1 MSALRHPRFVRAD
14 IARHPGGGLVLTCPR
29 GSMLRVHLDE
39 AELVDVLAACDGSR
53 PLDDVAA
60 GHPNS
65 SELRKLLDRLER
77 EGCISA
83 ADAAEA
89 AHQSRF
95 GLRQGDVTRPRDG
108 ELVVVGTGQLA
119 SAAFNLLSET
129 VGRSRAIRHVQVHTE
144 VEPGEAGSQE
154 GPVAL
159 LVLDQFDFRQLAE
172 FEQHCASFMMA
183 WSFFY
188 FDISHGWFGPHVRHG
203 HGPGFHDLYARR
215 LAAAPDPG
223 VLRAREAHT
232 AYRDS
237 YLPPPAE
244 VSWMLSTFLVDVD
257 RWLTGMPAKGRC
269 HEVQLDPVEMTIT
282 RRRVLPLPD
291 SAGEPL
297 APEAEAGS
305 PDMLVDARLGI
316 VTALRT
322 MRHERPLPAN
332 LTTVQAIG
340 CDMRHAGPWRN
351 DPVGGGSGF
360 GDANAARK
368 AAIGELVER
377 YCGNIIRHELIT
389 RATYDELVARGEH
402 AVDPDTLVLY
412 SAAQYAAPG
421 FPFVPLTRAEP
432 IDWVR
437 GRSLTRNIPAW
448 LPASLVYVNWHGAEF
463 ATGPATNGAFYAGI
477 AAGPDLRSSIKAGLL
492 EVIERHSTMVWWL
505 NRPPLRAVRPAGAPH
520 ETWPESTSGGR
531 LRGWLISIENEFS
544 VPVIAGVVEDI
555 DQQLFTI
562 GFAARGD
569 AEQAGLKAWTE
580 GLLLQEISRDLL
592 SPHSVYHSV
601 VANDQ
606 LADQNLK
613 AWRSDRRYLDSYRR
627 DFHDVTTLL
636 CQSQVYLDPRAIER
650 VRPWVDVPAGLSWDD
665 LTRLQPDTL
674 ETFQAVVESRGYEI
688 YYADITTSDVA
699 AAGLRV
705 TRTLVP
711 GTVPNSPAAF
721 HYLGR
726 AVAQDSA
733 VRLGWRAHPLAES
746 ELTTIPLPHA

>member
-1 MSALRHPRFVRAD
+1 MNASGHPRFVRAD
-14 IARHPGGGLVLTCPR
+14 IARHPAGGLVLTCPR
-29 GSMLRVHLDE
+29 GGMLRVHLDE

-60 GHPNS
+60 GYPDPG
-65 SELRKLLDRLER
+65 ELRKLLDRLER
-77 EGCISA
+77 EGIISA
-83 ADAAEA
+83 GDAAEA
-89 AHQSRF
+89 AHWSRF
-95 GLRQGDVTRPRDG
+95 GPRQAEVPAPRG
-108 ELVVVGTGQLA
+108 AELVVVGAGQLA
-119 SAAFNLLSET
+119 CVAVSLLSAA
-129 VGRSRAIRHVQVHTE
+129 GGGRAIRHAHSHTE
-144 VEPGEAGSQE
+144 VAQGEAG
-154 GPVAL
+154 GRAGRVAL
-159 LVLDQFDFRQLAE
+159 LVLDWFDVQQLSG
-172 FEQHCASFMMA
+172 FDQHCASLTMPRA
-183 WSFFY
+183 FFY
-188 FDISHGWFGPHVRHG
+188 FDVSHGWFGPHVLPGR
-203 HGPGFHDLYARR
+203 GPGFHDLYARR

-223 VLRAREAHT
+223 VLRARAEHT
-232 AYRDS
+232 DHRDP

-244 VSWMLSTFLVDVD
+244 VSWMLSAFLVDVD
-257 RWLTGMPAKGRC
+257 RWLAGMPAKGHC
-269 HEVQLDPVEMTIT
+269 HEVELDPVELTIS

-291 SAGEPL
+291 SADDPFP
-297 APEAEAGS
+297 AEAEAGS
-305 PDMLVDARLGI
+305 PDLLVDARLGI

-322 MRHERPLPAN
+322 VRHERPLPAN

-360 GDANAARK
+360 ADADAAAS

-377 YCGNIIRHELIT
+377 YCGNIVRRELLT
-389 RATYDELVARGEH
+389 RASYDELVARGEH

-421 FPFVPLTRAEP
+421 FPFVPLTRADP

-437 GRSLTRNIPAW
+437 GRSLTRNTPAW
-448 LPASLVYVNWHGAEF
+448 LPANLVYVNWYGAES
-463 ATGPATNGAFYAGI
+463 AAGRPANGTFYAGI
-477 AAGPDLRSSIKAGLL
+477 AAGPDLRSSVKAGLL
-492 EVIERHSTMVWWL
+492 EVIERHATMVWWL
-505 NRPPLRAVRPAGAPH
+505 NRPSLTAVRPAGAPQDK
-520 ETWPESTSGGR
+520 WPEATSGGQ

-544 VPVIAGVVEDI
+544 VPVIAGVVEDTV
-555 DQQLFTI
+555 QQLFTI
-562 GFAARGD
+562 GFAARAD

-592 SPHSVYHSV
+592 SPHSVYNSA
-601 VANDQ
+601 VATDQ
-606 LADQNLK
+606 LADQSLK
-613 AWRSDRRYLDSYRR
+613 AWRADRRYLDSYRR

-636 CQSQVYLDPRAIER
+636 CQSQVYLDPRAVER
-650 VRPWVDVPAGLSWDD
+650 VRPWVDVPAGLSWAD
-665 LTRLQPDTL
+665 LPRPGPDSL
-674 ETFQAVVESRGYEI
+674 ETFQAVVESRGYQI

-711 GTVPNSPAAF
+711 GTIPNSPAAY

-726 AVAQDSA
+726 SVAQDSA